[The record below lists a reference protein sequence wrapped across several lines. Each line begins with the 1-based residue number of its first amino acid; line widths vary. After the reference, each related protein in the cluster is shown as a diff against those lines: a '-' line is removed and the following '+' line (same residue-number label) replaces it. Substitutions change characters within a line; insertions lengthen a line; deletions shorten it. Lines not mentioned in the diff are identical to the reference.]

1 MNCLAKGCR
10 CSESAA
16 GLLLV
21 GFLAAFL
28 TFVGTDAARADRI
41 SDATGDIAII
51 DAAIEPAKRGA
62 YTNVHLRIENS
73 GPKTVTLKSVETKL
87 GERGAFDVHAR
98 SGSFHSDSFSFGP
111 GEQVSFGD
119 SGFRLIVG
127 RLQRDLIEGD
137 VVEVTFAFD
146 TSSVV
151 VPVHV
156 HADPARQNKRRGGR

>member
-1 MNCLAKGCR
+1 MTCMWINRDPWKR
-10 CSESAA
+10 A
-16 GLLLV
+16 GRLSLV
-21 GFLAAFL
+21 RFLAAFL
-28 TFVGTDAARADRI
+28 GLIATDVVRADRI

-62 YTNVHLRIENS
+62 YTNVYVRIENGGS
-73 GPKTVTLKSVETKL
+73 KTVTLKSVETKL
-87 GERGAFDVHAR
+87 GERGAFDVHAG

-111 GEQVSFGD
+111 GEQVSFDD
-119 SGFRLIVG
+119 SRFRLILG

-156 HADPARQNKRRGGR
+156 HADPARQNKRRGRP

>member
-1 MNCLAKGCR
+1 MTCLHMECSR
-10 CSESAA
+10 SESVAW
-16 GLLLV
+16 LRLV
-21 GFLAAFL
+21 GFAAAFL
-28 TFVGTDAARADRI
+28 ALVATNPARADKI

-62 YTNVHLRIENS
+62 YTNVYVRIENGGS
-73 GPKTVTLKSVETKL
+73 KTVTLKSVETKL
-87 GERGAFDVHAR
+87 GERGAFDAHAG

-111 GEQVSFGD
+111 GEQVSFDD
-119 SGFRLIVG
+119 SRFRLVLG

-151 VPVHV
+151 VPVHA
-156 HADPARQNKRRGGR
+156 HADPARQNKRRGRP

>member
-1 MNCLAKGCR
+1 MTRTSIKWRLPLVRLLAVCLGMVA
-10 CSESAA
+10 S
-16 GLLLV
+16 
-21 GFLAAFL
+21 
-28 TFVGTDAARADRI
+28 GTARADKI
-41 SDATGDIAII
+41 SDATGDLAII

-62 YTNVHLRIENS
+62 YTNVYVRIENGGS
-73 GPKTVTLKSVETKL
+73 KTVTLKSVETKL
-87 GERGAFDVHAR
+87 GERGAFDIHAR

-111 GEQVSFGD
+111 GEQASFGD
-119 SGFRLIVG
+119 SGFRLILG
-127 RLQRDLIEGD
+127 KLQRDLIEGD